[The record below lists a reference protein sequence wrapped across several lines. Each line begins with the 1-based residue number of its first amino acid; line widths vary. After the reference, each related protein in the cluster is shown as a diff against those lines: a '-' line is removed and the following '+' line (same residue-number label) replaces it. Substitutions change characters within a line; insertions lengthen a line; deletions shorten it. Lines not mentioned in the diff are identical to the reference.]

1 MLPVYQDLQ
10 FPSLRESYFSYFSF
24 LRYRKQIMCLGFGGF
39 FFNTNG
45 NIQCTLP
52 ALFFGGFFFSLF
64 SAFLIK
70 MFSPMPVSLL
80 DCKFHG
86 WYGTSTQAHS
96 YKQKPQNLYI
106 EGSKSTSLF
115 GRWEVLN
122 LFPQHFMRLRNVN
135 CPYQGIGDID
145 GDGRG
150 LKPPRYL
157 LCCPHYFNISLPS

>member
-1 MLPVYQDLQ
+1 METYHALYPHC
-10 FPSLRESYFSYFSF
+10 F
-24 LRYRKQIMCLGFGGF
+24 L
-39 FFNTNG
+39 
-45 NIQCTLP
+45 
-52 ALFFGGFFFSLF
+52 GFFFSLF

-86 WYGTSTQAHS
+86 WYSTSTQAHC

-122 LFPQHFMRLRNVN
+122 LFP
-135 CPYQGIGDID
+135 
-145 GDGRG
+145 
-150 LKPPRYL
+150 
-157 LCCPHYFNISLPS
+157 